1 MIHTHIRRILVPCD
15 FKEDSQSALKYA
27 AFLAKKDQAHIILLH
42 IISVSSQLEQ
52 AEREMQ
58 GWLNKMNS
66 MYTGEVT
73 SLVEVGNVKEGI
85 GEIAQRESCHLVVM
99 PTHGIRGMQHVTGS
113 LALRVISES
122 NVPFLVV
129 QQRVVRE
136 HGLQK
141 LVVPIN
147 FRPQILEELPL
158 IISLA
163 QTFLSEV
170 HLVFSN
176 LNEEETNTGLVEQIE
191 HAFAEAKVAC
201 LLHHVS
207 TGTNFARAVA
217 HYASGVD
224 ADLICAINYSYEY
237 LYTLFPRAEEEDLIY
252 NEAQIPVLLLTPEVQ
267 ESNVYSIPLWH

>member
-42 IISVSSQLEQ
+42 IISASSQLEQ

-170 HLVFSN
+170 HLVLSN

-207 TGTNFARAVA
+207 AGTNFAKAVA

>member
-15 FKEDSQSALKYA
+15 FKEDSQSALKYS

-42 IISVSSQLEQ
+42 IISASSQLEQ

-170 HLVFSN
+170 HLVLSN

-191 HAFAEAKVAC
+191 HAFAEAKVVC

-207 TGTNFARAVA
+207 AGTNFAKAVA

>member
-42 IISVSSQLEQ
+42 IISASSQLEQ

-158 IISLA
+158 IISMA

-170 HLVFSN
+170 HLVLSN

-207 TGTNFARAVA
+207 AGTNFAKAVA

>member
-42 IISVSSQLEQ
+42 IISASSQLEQ

-129 QQRVVRE
+129 QQRAVRE

-170 HLVFSN
+170 HLVLSN

-207 TGTNFARAVA
+207 TGTNFAKAVA

>member
-1 MIHTHIRRILVPCD
+1 MIHTHIRRILVPSD

-42 IISVSSQLEQ
+42 IISASSQLEQ

-170 HLVFSN
+170 HLVLSN

-207 TGTNFARAVA
+207 AGTNFAKAVA